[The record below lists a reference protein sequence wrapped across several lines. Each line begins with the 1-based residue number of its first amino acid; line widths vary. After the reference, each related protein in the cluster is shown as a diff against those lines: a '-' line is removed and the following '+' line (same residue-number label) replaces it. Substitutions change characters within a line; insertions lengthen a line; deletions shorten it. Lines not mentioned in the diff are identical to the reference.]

1 MWMDRQYFVK
11 DRYDS
16 QILYHAMDITRL
28 DEDAY
33 ETVRQT
39 ATQFVIKQR
48 ISKKSHSLLESRIE
62 SLVTSPPYGEWFR
75 NACGVSPSR
84 VAVTWQRSLFPS
96 RRSSRHRRESIGAA
110 GRLIRLSSG
119 RHYLDCN
126 WLESLLKDVRLI

>member
-48 ISKKSHSLLESRIE
+48 ISKKPHSLLESRIE

-96 RRSSRHRRESIGAA
+96 RRDIVEKASVLRVVSQG
-110 GRLIRLSSG
+110 
-119 RHYLDCN
+119 
-126 WLESLLKDVRLI
+126 